1 MDWEHADCENVVW
14 ENMDCENMVWENMVW
29 ENMVCEMSFY
39 LFRCGLCLTSSSI
52 LACNTTDD
60 KT

>member
-14 ENMDCENMVWENMVW
+14 ENIDCENA
-29 ENMVCEMSFY
+29 VCEMSFY
-39 LFRCGLCLTSSSI
+39 LFRCGLGLTSSSI